1 MYGQRLRELR
11 KKNKKTQAEIG
22 KILGT
27 DQSGYSK
34 IENDIHSLPIS
45 LLGTLANY
53 YGISIDELLEHD
65 PTNPKTAKEKAVA
78 TLQEYEIAYKND
90 DQTISFLLPQNVTY
104 DVPLDKLPAIVKD
117 IEVKCNDT
125 LNETKKQV
133 FKSLLITYLSENL
146 NAEQIDYTY
155 DYITSTDPHKK
166 VEKL

>member
-11 KKNKKTQAEIG
+11 KKHKKTQAEIG

-65 PTNPKTAKEKAVA
+65 PANPKTDKEKAVA

-90 DQTISFLLPQNVTY
+90 DQTISFLLPQNITY
-104 DVPLDKLPAIVKD
+104 DVPLDKLPAIVKE

-125 LNETKKQV
+125 LSKTKKQV
-133 FKSLLITYLSENL
+133 FKSLLITYLSEHL
-146 NAEQIDYTY
+146 NAEQIDYT
-155 DYITSTDPHKK
+155 DYAIPAMPHKK
-166 VEKL
+166 AEEL